1 MFDDLKQVVSIVL
14 STRTPADIVWLL
26 AAQDRREHVLRRGYG
41 LPIRITPVWRGSV
54 VIFVAG
60 QFGNDFR

>member
-1 MFDDLKQVVSIVL
+1 M
-14 STRTPADIVWLL
+14 RTPADIVWLL
-26 AAQDRREHVLRRGYG
+26 AAQDRRKHVFRRGYG
-41 LPIRITPVWRGSV
+41 LPIRVTPVWRGDV